1 MEQLLSHETHNN
13 HIDSDDYLNQVKQE
27 PPDIG
32 SQKIKQTL
40 EAMKHNFFTSF
51 LQVNYVSEFVL
62 HIHIKKQQK
71 SKQTCYY

>member
-32 SQKIKQTL
+32 SQKMKQTF
-40 EAMKHNFFTSF
+40 EAMKHILFTTFFASE
-51 LQVNYVSEFVL
+51 YVIWICMTFSCKETTE
-62 HIHIKKQQK
+62 IK
-71 SKQTCYY
+71 TNL